1 MQIIFAPFVS
11 MAELERD
18 LDVIFDVIPT
28 SENLPSKLTAEKVY
42 ATVCVTE
49 QICIKVYLY
58 LSFYCYVWA

>member
-1 MQIIFAPFVS
+1 MEIIFTSFAS

-58 LSFYCYVWA
+58 LSFCCYAWA